1 MIMKVWERIAK
12 INNGQMQ
19 IFTDKCPAHIENQ
32 YHVIGD
38 KKFKKHCKIGCG
50 VDCTKEYLNKEI
62 KN

>member
-1 MIMKVWERIAK
+1 MKVWEKIAD
-12 INNGQMQ
+12 INKGQYQ

-38 KKFKKHCKIGCG
+38 TKLKKHCGMGCG
-50 VDCTKEYLNKEI
+50 VDCTKEYLNIEI